1 MKVGSAW
8 TKKSEKTGK
17 QFISTSL
24 MDEALPLTITED
36 KILTFWHI
44 PKEDRKSENSPHWDI
59 VLSKKKE
66 ISSEDAQ
73 PPEDEALT

>member
-17 QFISTSL
+17 QFISISL
-24 MDEALPLTITED
+24 MDEALPLTISED

-44 PKEDRKSENSPHWDI
+44 PKEDRKSENSPHWDV
-59 VLSKKKE
+59 VLSKKQVAT
-66 ISSEDAQ
+66 SEDTQ
-73 PPEDEALT
+73 TPEDETLN